1 MSSGGTL
8 RTSVARLNADAI
20 GSHGLEFRSWYAL
33 SEWTMHN
40 ECIQG
45 YGWEAY
51 VALDT
56 FLGDGTRDCLQDASP
71 KVTES

>member
-1 MSSGGTL
+1 MSRDGTSHP
-8 RTSVARLNADAI
+8 SVARLNADAI
-20 GSHGLEFRSWYAL
+20 GSHGLAFRSWYTL
-33 SEWTMHN
+33 SEWTMHS

-45 YGWEAY
+45 YEWEAY

>member
-1 MSSGGTL
+1 MSSGGTS
-8 RTSVARLNADAI
+8 RPSVARLNADAV
-20 GSHGLEFRSWYAL
+20 GSHGLDFRSWYAL
-33 SEWTMHN
+33 SDWTMHN

-45 YGWEAY
+45 YEWEAY

-56 FLGDGTRDCLQDASP
+56 FLGDGTRDGLQDASP